1 MTCIILL
8 QIEKNMA
15 IKDDFV
21 PNIRRNEIRI
31 RKKEKK
37 TKGYFFNY

>member
-1 MTCIILL
+1 
-8 QIEKNMA
+8 MA

-21 PNIRRNEIRI
+21 SNIRRNEIRI

-37 TKGYFFNY
+37 TKGP